1 MIVTIDHLGGLG
13 DGVALTPS
21 GRLHVP
27 FTVPG
32 DRALIAPRG
41 KDAAELRELV
51 SPGPERVVPPCRHFG
66 RCGGCALQHIAPA
79 FTAGWKRDRVV
90 YALSRAGLGAVA
102 VAQTIAIPPAARR
115 RATLAAKRLRSG
127 VALGF
132 AERGSHQLVDLAECP
147 VVRPELV
154 ALFPRLRAAASA
166 LLQVGETA
174 DLALTLTDTGVDVVV
189 TRGRPLTLH
198 DRETLAGL
206 AEDLDLARI
215 SWRLSAAGA
224 AEPVAARRR
233 PTIRLGGR
241 PVVVPPGAFLQPSI
255 DGETALTRL
264 VAEGLGEAAGPI
276 ADLFCGVGTFALPA
290 AARAR
295 VDAFDSDAEAV
306 AALRSAA
313 RGLTLAAENRDLFR
327 EPLAPRELAGYAAAI
342 IDPPRAGAQAQCQ
355 ALARSAVPVIVYV
368 SCNPVTFARDA
379 AILAGAGY
387 AAGGVTPVDQ
397 FLWSPHVELVGAF
410 RRG

>member
-21 GRLHVP
+21 GRLHIP
-27 FTVPG
+27 FTAPG
-32 DRALIAPRG
+32 DRALVAPRG

-79 FTAGWKRDRVV
+79 FTARWKRDRIV
-90 YALSRAGLGAVA
+90 YALSRVGLGAVA
-102 VAQTIAIPPAARR
+102 VAQTIAIPPSARR
-115 RATLAAKRLRSG
+115 RATLAAKRLRSR

-147 VVRPELV
+147 VMRPELV
-154 ALFPRLRAAASA
+154 ALFPRLRAASSA
-166 LLQVGETA
+166 LLEVGETA
-174 DLALTLTDTGVDVVV
+174 DIALTLTDTGVDAVVA
-189 TRGRPLTLH
+189 RGRPLTLQ
-198 DRETLAGL
+198 DRETLARL

-215 SWRLSAAGA
+215 SWRPSAAGA

-233 PTIRLGGR
+233 PTIRFGGR
-241 PVVVPPGAFLQPSI
+241 PVVVPPGAFLQPSVE
-255 DGETALTRL
+255 GETALTRL
-264 VAEGLGEAAGPI
+264 VAEGLGQAAGSI

-290 AARAR
+290 AARGR

-306 AALRSAA
+306 AALQSAA
-313 RGLTLAAENRDLFR
+313 RALPLAAVNRDLFW
-327 EPLAPRELAGYAAAI
+327 EPLTPRELAGYAGAV
-342 IDPPRAGAQAQCQ
+342 IDPPRAGAEAQCQ
-355 ALARSAVPVIVYV
+355 ALARSSVPVIAYV
-368 SCNPVTFARDA
+368 SCNPISFARDA
-379 AILAGAGY
+379 AILTAAGY
-387 AAGGVTPVDQ
+387 APGDVTPVDQ
-397 FLWSPHVELVGAF
+397 FLWSPHVELVGVF